1 MSEISYIFAKTRLS
15 MEIWRDIKGYEGLYQ
30 VSNEGRVK
38 SLKRKIILKQQTIKG
53 GYLRVHL
60 WKNGKCKHKI
70 VSVLVYETFI
80 GDIPEDLQVNHKDE
94 NKSNNKVEN
103 LNLLTSQDNNNWGTR
118 NERSRQSQLN
128 DEKKSKKVKVY
139 KYPSMEFVG
148 IFPSRKEI
156 ERKLK
161 CFNVKKVIDGIY
173 KQEKGY
179 TFENV

>member
-30 VSNEGRVK
+30 VSNEGRIK

-60 WKNGKCKHKI
+60 WKNGKYKHKI

-80 GDIPEDLQVNHKDE
+80 GDIQENMQVNHIDE
-94 NKSNNKVEN
+94 NKSNNKIEN
-103 LNLLTSQDNNNWGTR
+103 LNLLTSQDNNNCGTR
-118 NERSRQSQLN
+118 NERSRQSQIK
-128 DEKKSKKVKVY
+128 DVKKSKKVKVY
-139 KYPSMEFVG
+139 KYPSMEFIG

-179 TFENV
+179 TLENV

>member
-1 MSEISYIFAKTRLS
+1 
-15 MEIWRDIKGYEGLYQ
+15 MEIWRDIEGYEGLYQ

-38 SLKRKIILKQQTIKG
+38 SLKRKIILKQQTTKG

-60 WKNGKCKHKI
+60 WKNGKSKHKI

-80 GDIPEDLQVNHKDE
+80 GKILENMQINQIDEDKT
-94 NKSNNKVEN
+94 NNSLSN
-103 LNLLTSQDNNNWGTR
+103 LNLLSPKDNSNWGTR
-118 NERSRQSQLN
+118 NERSRQSQIN
-128 DEKKSKKVKVY
+128 DGKKSKKVKVY
-139 KYPSMEFVG
+139 KYPSMEFIG